1 MTLAAAGDPGAAD
14 RLRTAAGHLE
24 GLGRSADRVEALAV
38 LARVL
43 QDAGDAVGA
52 AEAADAVL
60 AELDAGVPPG
70 IVLQG
75 AVLSDLH
82 RVLAAAGD
90 PRADDVARRA
100 AAWLG
105 EQTARIDD
113 EELRARYLATS
124 VAGELARVAAAAPPP
139 SEA

>member
-1 MTLAAAGDPGAAD
+1 
-14 RLRTAAGHLE
+14 
-24 GLGRSADRVEALAV
+24 
-38 LARVL
+38 
-43 QDAGDAVGA
+43 
-52 AEAADAVL
+52 VL

-75 AVLSDLH
+75 AVLADLH
-82 RVLAAAGD
+82 HVLAAAGD

-113 EELRARYLATS
+113 EDLRARYLATS
-124 VAGELARVAAAAPPP
+124 VAVELARVAATAPA
-139 SEA
+139 EA